1 VIQLTE
7 SQVRESLPW
16 PELVEAIR
24 TTVLDTRCES
34 PSRIRF
40 DLRDESAAENGNLL
54 LMPGWQGADV
64 IGLKT
69 VTFWPDNQRNN
80 LPSHGANYILID
92 GRSGAILALLD
103 GAELTVRRTAAVAAL
118 AARSL
123 MRAHA
128 ECCLVIGTGPVAR
141 NLVLAHAALHRFRRI
156 EIYGRDRN
164 RAAAFVSELQ
174 RVGIDCSM
182 SDDLETSVREAALI
196 STATSAH
203 APLFDGNWVSPGTHL
218 DLVGSFKPDMREVD
232 DRLMERAASIWVDSL
247 TALHES
253 GDLTQ
258 PLEAGVIEADDIT
271 GDLRDL
277 MSSPGSRRLAEL
289 DITVFKAVGFAIPDL
304 AAART
309 AVHWSA
315 RARLRAIPTP
325 ASTAD
330 SQ

>member
-1 VIQLTE
+1 MIQLTE

-24 TTVLDTRCES
+24 TTVLDSRCEA
-34 PSRIRF
+34 PPRIRF
-40 DLRDESAAENGNLL
+40 DLRDESTAENGNLL

-123 MRAHA
+123 MRASA
-128 ECCLVIGTGPVAR
+128 EYCLVVGTGPVAR

-164 RAAAFVSELQ
+164 RAAALVNELQ
-174 RVGIDCSM
+174 RHGIHCSM
-182 SDDLETSVREAALI
+182 SNDLETSVREAALI
-196 STATSAH
+196 STATSAR

-232 DRLMERAASIWVDSL
+232 DRLVERAASIWVDSL
-247 TALHES
+247 TALRES

-258 PLEAGVIEADDIT
+258 PLKAGIIDAGDIT

-277 MSSPGSRRLAEL
+277 MSFPGKGRLADL

-315 RARLRAIPTP
+315 RTRPRAIPE
-325 ASTAD
+325 S
-330 SQ
+330 

>member
-24 TTVLDTRCES
+24 TTVLDARCES
-34 PSRIRF
+34 PPRIRF
-40 DLRDESAAENGNLL
+40 DLRDESTAETGNLL

-69 VTFWPDNQRNN
+69 VTFWPENQRNN

-92 GRSGAILALLD
+92 GRSGAVLALLD

-123 MRAHA
+123 MRANF

-141 NLVLAHAALHRFRRI
+141 SLVQAHAALHRFRRI
-156 EIYGRDRN
+156 EIYGRERN
-164 RAAAFVSELQ
+164 RAAALINQLQ
-174 RVGIDCSM
+174 REGVDCSM

-196 STATSAH
+196 STATSAR

-218 DLVGSFKPDMREVD
+218 DLVGSFKPDMREV
-232 DRLMERAASIWVDSL
+232 E
-247 TALHES
+247 
-253 GDLTQ
+253 TQ
-258 PLEAGVIEADDIT
+258 PLEAGIIDLDDIS

-277 MSSPGSRRLAEL
+277 ISSPGSRREAEL

-309 AVHWSA
+309 AVHRSA
-315 RARLRAIPTP
+315 QTPIRAIPAP
-325 ASTAD
+325 ASTAAG
-330 SQ
+330 Q